1 MTRWEYYFT
10 VIAKMT
16 LPDSGTVE
24 DLVNRWGRDG
34 WELVGFDVHNQAW
47 FKRPLSDA
55 AAMDSASERQDAV

>member
-1 MTRWEYYFT
+1 
-10 VIAKMT
+10 MT

-24 DLVNRWGRDG
+24 DLVNRLGRDG

-55 AAMDSASERQDAV
+55 AAMESASERQDAV

>member
-16 LPDSGTVE
+16 LPDSGTVQ
-24 DLVNRWGRDG
+24 DLVNRLGHEG

-47 FKRPLSDA
+47 FKRPLSAA
-55 AAMDSASERQDAV
+55 AAMEPASERQDAV